1 MKKVL
6 LTICLAT
13 IILFT
18 VGCEKKE
25 AEKAIAQ
32 QEQEQPKAPIQQT
45 VQAFGV
51 VKTKQIKGIMVDLPA
66 SIEKVH
72 VQEGQRVGKDDVLI
86 TLSLKEIED
95 QIKEKEYSLEIAEL
109 ELQKLLEE
117 ICDKSNENIDDEP
130 EIIEAKYSLR
140 KTQIEYE
147 KLERDLKNKETMLR
161 KGGISQNEFDDSKVI
176 LEQKQKEIEYERIK
190 VEDAKNKRR
199 ISNNKDALDIKIRE
213 KNIALQKSQLQ
224 TLKDKIAESGIKGNK
239 IVCALSNGVIEKINN
254 AAGDRLNAEKQIM
267 SILDLDTLIVQANV
281 AEDFIKDIKVGSK
294 AIINPLA
301 NSDKEYEG
309 KISRISNIAVQD
321 NGETVVP
328 VEITITEVDDFL
340 LPNFN
345 INIKIIVP

>member
-176 LEQKQKEIEYERIK
+176 LEQKQKEIEYDRIK
-190 VEDAKNKRR
+190 LEDVKNKRR

-301 NSDKEYEG
+301 NPDKEYEG